1 MPTLINAGFLAAG
14 PVPIPST
21 SKTLFANGS
30 AAHSSSTQPTDSVHL
45 RPPIIAAPAT
55 VVRVEDEPLP
65 ETMMDD
71 ELGMPLNA
79 VRTDDGALEDEC
91 VLLRVTAD
99 LHD

>member
-1 MPTLINAGFLAAG
+1 
-14 PVPIPST
+14 
-21 SKTLFANGS
+21 
-30 AAHSSSTQPTDSVHL
+30 
-45 RPPIIAAPAT
+45 
-55 VVRVEDEPLP
+55 
-65 ETMMDD
+65 MDD